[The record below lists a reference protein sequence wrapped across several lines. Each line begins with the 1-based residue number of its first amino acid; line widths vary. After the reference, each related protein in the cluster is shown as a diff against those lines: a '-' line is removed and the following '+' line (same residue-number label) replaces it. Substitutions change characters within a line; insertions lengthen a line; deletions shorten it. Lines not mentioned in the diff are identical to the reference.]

1 MADDRESIWSVS
13 ESERRWYS
21 ALFPV
26 VLLISVLYYAI
37 YVIPWH
43 EGTVKGVGILMLSFG
58 ALGVSSA
65 ILSMVLVAGGR
76 TMVISVEWL
85 YDKVKE
91 RRAEREAARQAA
103 EAARQAEMEAAK
115 ERRAEREAARQA
127 EMKAA
132 IEDAKQEW
140 IEEGRRLEREEQ
152 RKREERMNGTKDE

>member
-1 MADDRESIWSVS
+1 MADGRESIWSVS

-21 ALFPV
+21 ALFPI

-37 YVIPWH
+37 YVILWH

-103 EAARQAEMEAAK
+103 EAARQAEMEAAIDAAL
-115 ERRAEREAARQA
+115 EVARE
-127 EMKAA
+127 
-132 IEDAKQEW
+132 EW

-152 RKREERMNGTKDE
+152 RKREERMNEKKDE